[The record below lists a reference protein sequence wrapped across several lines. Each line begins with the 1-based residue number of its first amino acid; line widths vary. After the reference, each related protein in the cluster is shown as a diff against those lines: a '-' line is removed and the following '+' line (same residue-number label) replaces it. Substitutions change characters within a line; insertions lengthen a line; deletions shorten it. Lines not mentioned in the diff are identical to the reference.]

1 MILKENIHG
10 GTLTTWHCHSAATR
24 DEDREGGGHTYLV
37 LGHKDMVQTERR
49 GSPSNQYRRVGTKGF
64 GISNCTGWADF
75 VSSMQYCRILYIVS
89 FSISWRS
96 CRTLYIK

>member
-64 GISNCTGWADF
+64 GISMFVIIHDF
-75 VSSMQYCRILYIVS
+75 ITNFTICPTNYHIHL
-89 FSISWRS
+89 
-96 CRTLYIK
+96 